1 MDKVEIRAVIKY
13 LVKKGLT
20 VTAIKTDMDDVLG
33 QESPSLQTVNKWALM
48 FKRGRQGC
56 EDDPRS
62 GRPSTS
68 VTPEIVKKIQD
79 IVLADRRVKVRQ
91 VAEATGISIERA
103 HHVITNV
110 LNMNKVS
117 ARWVP
122 RLLSVEQKRVRKD
135 ISIQCLGLFKKD
147 PKDFMR
153 RFVTM
158 DETWVHHYTPET
170 KQQSMQWKHVGSP
183 TPKKA
188 KTVPS
193 AGKVMASIFWDAK
206 GIILIDYLQTGTTI
220 NAQYYCTLLEKL
232 KTKIAEKRPQMK
244 RKKFLFHHDNAP
256 CHTAKFT
263 TEKLAK
269 LHFQL
274 VPHPPY
280 SPDLAPSDFF
290 LFPNLKKFLA
300 GKKFQSNEEVMN
312 EVNTYF
318 EDLDESVYKNGL
330 NALEYRWNKCIEL
343 AGEYVEK

>member
-20 VTAIKTDMDDVLG
+20 VSAIKADMDDVLG

-48 FKRGRQGC
+48 FKRGRQSC

-62 GRPSTS
+62 GRPSTA
-68 VTPEIVKKIQD
+68 VTPEIVKKVQD
-79 IVLADRRVKVRQ
+79 IVLADRRVKVRE
-91 VAEATGISIERA
+91 VAEATGISIERT
-103 HHVITNV
+103 HYIITNV
-110 LNMNKVS
+110 LDMNKVS

-122 RLLSVEQKRVRKD
+122 RLLSLEQKRVRKD
-135 ISIQCLGLFKKD
+135 ISVQCLDLFKKD

-170 KQQSMQWKHVGSP
+170 KQQSMQWKHPGSP

-188 KTVPS
+188 KSVPS

-206 GIILIDYLQTGTTI
+206 GIILIDYLQKGTTI
-220 NAQYYCTLLEKL
+220 NAQYYCALLEKL
-232 KTKIAEKRPQMK
+232 KTTIAEKRPHLK

-263 TEKLAK
+263 IEKLAK

-274 VPHPPY
+274 VPHAPY
-280 SPDLAPSDFF
+280 SPDLAASDFF

-300 GKKFQSNEEVMN
+300 GKKFQSNEEVIN
-312 EVNTYF
+312 EVNSYF
-318 EDLDESVYKNGL
+318 EGLDESVYKNGL
-330 NALEYRWNKCIEL
+330 NALEYRWKKCIEL
-343 AGEYVEK
+343 EGEYVEK